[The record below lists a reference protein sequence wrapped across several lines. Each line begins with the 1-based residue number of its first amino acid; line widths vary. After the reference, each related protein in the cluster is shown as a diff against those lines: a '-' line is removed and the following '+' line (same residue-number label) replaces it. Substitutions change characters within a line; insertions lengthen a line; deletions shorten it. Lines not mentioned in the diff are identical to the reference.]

1 MYEQYRLIDL
11 FAIISFLSFKLTFV
25 YLPRRNGHYV
35 LLKRIE
41 FYDLPTFQLNTTAN
55 VEIFDLYL
63 V

>member
-25 YLPRRNGHYV
+25 YLPRRNYV

-55 VEIFDLYL
+55 IEIFDLCL

>member
-11 FAIISFLSFKLTFV
+11 FTIISFFSFKLTVV
-25 YLPRRNGHYV
+25 YFPRRNGHYG

-55 VEIFDLYL
+55 IEIFDLYL